1 MNKASSNAN
10 AHANANLN
18 VAQANWNRLAQESEG
33 SKFASLSFA
42 VILHGILF
50 GLMYVGFATANVPD
64 PTDRAGVPITFALI
78 DIPKALQTVIDKPVP
93 AQRMR
98 KPVSKPQAAPVDDV
112 TDHKP
117 IVEAPKMPDPLAIEE
132 QDAPDPRKQEEI
144 ARQQALEDLIKQKEQ
159 AAKERE
165 QKQREMAQVQE
176 DIAARSLAQAIADEE
191 AGLTGDNADNSLL
204 AQYRSAL
211 ASTIEQRSHVSRDL
225 REGFLCW
232 VRVTQLPGGE
242 VMSVVPQAKCNAT
255 AQERAELVEGVMRA
269 SPLPYS
275 GFEPVFDRLVDIP
288 FQAQGQ

>member
-1 MNKASSNAN
+1 MNKASSN
-10 AHANANLN
+10 ANANLN
-18 VAQANWNRLAQESEG
+18 VAQANWNRLEQESEG

-64 PTDRAGVPITFALI
+64 PTERAGEPIVFLLI
-78 DIPKALQTVIDKPVP
+78 DAPKAQEKASTPVP
-93 AQRMR
+93 AQRLP
-98 KPVSKPQAAPVDDV
+98 KPETKPQAAPVDDV

-117 IVEAPKMPDPLAIEE
+117 IVETPKMPDPLAIEE
-132 QDAPDPRKQEEI
+132 QEQPDPRKQEEQV
-144 ARQQALEDLIKQKEQ
+144 RQQALEELIKQKEQ

-165 QKQREMAQVQE
+165 QKQRALAEVQQRAE
-176 DIAARSLAQAIADEE
+176 NQALADAIAAEE
-191 AGLTGDNADNSLL
+191 SGLTGDKADDSLL

-255 AQERAELVEGVMRA
+255 PQERAELVEGVMRA

-288 FQAQGQ
+288 FQAQAQ